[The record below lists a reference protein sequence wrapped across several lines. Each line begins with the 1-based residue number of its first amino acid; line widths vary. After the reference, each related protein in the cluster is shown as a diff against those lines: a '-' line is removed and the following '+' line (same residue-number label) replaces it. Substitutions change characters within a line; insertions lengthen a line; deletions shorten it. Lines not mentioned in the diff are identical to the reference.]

1 MSAPLDHSNQPVP
14 HRKAAGTRLVLSPLE
29 PLVEGGPSEEFERS
43 IQGRIAEGHRH
54 LVVDLS
60 GVKRI
65 DAGGIRA
72 LVRGHT
78 TTRRHGGSF
87 RLVHVNA
94 EVRAFLDTARLGDVF
109 TILDS
114 LEEAQVR
121 PWPWRTLALAGA
133 AAALCG
139 GLFAIGTWV
148 LPPERLI
155 PSELDLGTSGA
166 TAPPGA
172 PFLAL
177 FKLTAAAAIALLITL
192 VHRPLANEHPDS
204 RTMEQAQMLLCVA
217 GALVMIII
225 GNSVARAF
233 GVAGAASI
241 IRFRTPIEDPKDTTL
256 LFLLLGLGMA
266 SGLGAFAVAGLGTGF
281 LCMFLLLLDRLPSDG
296 KLRVLM
302 VELTADGR
310 EFPTVPVE
318 TVFVRAGVIY
328 EARDVSQ
335 SKESTVRYQ
344 LSVER
349 RVSLEDLSAQLSAT
363 PGVKSV
369 AWKKVKKGTS

>member
-1 MSAPLDHSNQPVP
+1 M
-14 HRKAAGTRLVLSPLE
+14 
-29 PLVEGGPSEEFERS
+29 
-43 IQGRIAEGHRH
+43 
-54 LVVDLS
+54 
-60 GVKRI
+60 
-65 DAGGIRA
+65 
-72 LVRGHT
+72 
-78 TTRRHGGSF
+78 
-87 RLVHVNA
+87 
-94 EVRAFLDTARLGDVF
+94 F

-241 IRFRTPIEDPKDTTL
+241 IRFRTPIENPKDTTL